1 MVYHRFTLTFPI
13 QISEYQLF
21 KEELNKGYAYV
32 YRRDRSFRPI
42 FHMNIK
48 KLKKV
53 KTEPETLMRMC
64 TYMIQFIISRALI
77 PGQVENWVTVI
88 DFKDVGLTEIPKKL
102 IQTMTKPLQDLFKG
116 RLYKLYIV
124 NAGFVMKIVYGIAK
138 QVVDPLTILKFK
150 MEGEKFHKTLHELI
164 DPRQLEAKFGGSL
177 PDKDGNFFPPDLR

>member
-1 MVYHRFTLTFPI
+1 MVYHKFTLTYPI
-13 QISEYQLF
+13 TSTEYQLF

-53 KTEPETLMRMC
+53 KSDADTLMRMC
-64 TYMIQFIISRALI
+64 TYMIQFIVTRALI

-88 DFKDVGLTEIPKKL
+88 DFKDVGLMDIPKKL
-102 IQTMTKPLQDLFKG
+102 IQTLTKPLQDLFKG
-116 RLYKLYIV
+116 RLYKLHIV

-150 MEGEKFHKTLHELI
+150 MGGEKFH
-164 DPRQLEAKFGGSL
+164 
-177 PDKDGNFFPPDLR
+177 